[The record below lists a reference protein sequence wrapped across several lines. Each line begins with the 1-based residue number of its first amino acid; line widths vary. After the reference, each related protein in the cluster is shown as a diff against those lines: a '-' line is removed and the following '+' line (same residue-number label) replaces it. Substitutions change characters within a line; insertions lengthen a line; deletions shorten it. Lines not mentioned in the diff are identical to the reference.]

1 MTQVLIPKVLQK
13 TGPAL
18 YDGQMNQET
27 IQHKINQ
34 SEDWIEHLQHT
45 YNTAVDRYQKGDRN
59 PENVIP
65 QTNLDF
71 LKSIG
76 TSAQELY
83 DFVEDW
89 VDDGEPAFSTVVAI
103 TAVRRDYFLNV
114 QKQTPSERV
123 VETSSLPSGREELGG
138 YRWLPRI
145 IVKAQAKLRGEMSPD
160 IMFGCGAD
168 RPFLRK
174 VGIDPAEFLRL
185 AWKAG
190 DDKHAMLEA
199 VERYART
206 LPSQG

>member
-1 MTQVLIPKVLQK
+1 MRQVLTPEVLQNA
-13 TGPAL
+13 GPSL

-34 SEDWIEHLQHT
+34 SEDWVERLQDT
-45 YNTAVDRYQKGDRN
+45 YNTAVDHYRKGSRKT
-59 PENVIP
+59 ENVIP
-65 QTNLDF
+65 QTSLDF
-71 LKSIG
+71 LQSIG

-89 VDDGEPAFSTVVAI
+89 VDDGEPSFSTVVAI

-123 VETSSLPSGREELGG
+123 VETSSLPSGHEEFGG

-145 IVKAQAKLRGEMSPD
+145 IAKAQAKLRGEMSSD

-168 RPFLRK
+168 RPFLGK
-174 VGIDPAEFLRL
+174 AGIDPAEFLRL
-185 AWKAG
+185 VWNAG
-190 DDKHAMLEA
+190 DDKHVVLEA
-199 VERYART
+199 VKRYART
-206 LPSQG
+206 LPS

>member
-1 MTQVLIPKVLQK
+1 MRQILTPEVLQNARP
-13 TGPAL
+13 TL
-18 YDGQMNQET
+18 YDGQMREP
-27 IQHKINQ
+27 IQHKIDQ
-34 SEDWIEHLQHT
+34 SEDWIEQLQRT
-45 YNTAVDRYQKGDRN
+45 YNAAVDRYRKGDRN
-59 PENVIP
+59 PENIVS
-65 QTNLDF
+65 QTSLDF

-103 TAVRRDYFLNV
+103 TAVRRDYFWNV

-123 VETSSLPSGREELGG
+123 VETSSLPSGREEFGG

-145 IVKAQAKLRGEMSPD
+145 IAKAQAKLRGEMAPD

-185 AWKAG
+185 VWKAG
-190 DDKHAMLEA
+190 DDQHMVLEA
-199 VERYART
+199 VTRYART
-206 LPSQG
+206 LPSQE